1 MKYLRGPQHN
11 RSRSTAVVPLSDQ
24 NYRTSHNDSI
34 FSITKML
41 HYMNRSLLFIP
52 LICCIISI
60 AGCSGGGPAIVP
72 TTELTEEQ
80 KAAIK
85 AADAAV
91 DDEESQ
97 GKNPANKKK
106 K

>member
-1 MKYLRGPQHN
+1 ML
-11 RSRSTAVVPLSDQ
+11 Q
-24 NYRTSHNDSI
+24 N
-34 FSITKML
+34 IT
-41 HYMNRSLLFIP
+41 RSLTLF
-52 LICCIISI
+52 LSLCCLSTL
-60 AGCSGGGPAIVP
+60 AGCGGGGPAILP

>member
-1 MKYLRGPQHN
+1 
-11 RSRSTAVVPLSDQ
+11 
-24 NYRTSHNDSI
+24 
-34 FSITKML
+34 ML
-41 HYMNRSLLFIP
+41 HKMNRFSLLFSF
-52 LICCIISI
+52 ICFAISL
-60 AGCSGGGPAIVP
+60 AGCGGGGPAIIP
-72 TTELTEEQ
+72 SSELTEEQ

-85 AADAAV
+85 AADEAV